1 MTMRIWK
8 SVRRAAARFLR
19 GESGATA
26 LEYAVLAGFVM
37 LACAAA
43 VAAFKAPAGSH
54 LSNVGTSI
62 GTYADP

>member
-1 MTMRIWK
+1 MAVM
-8 SVRRAAARFLR
+8 SFLRRAARRFVR
-19 GESGATA
+19 GECGATA

-43 VAAFKAPAGSH
+43 VAAFRAPAGSA
-54 LSNVGTSI
+54 LANTGTTI